1 MGASCCKLQRCRG
14 GEGRSSLSSR
24 YRVGVRPGKLPPPCQ
39 QGIEASW
46 KMVKPV
52 ENGDQEQMTKKSASP
67 SPVHQLS
74 LALGKPST
82 SSSNVCIP
90 LENLG
95 RHDEGDKSDQGW
107 PSVDDKCYRSGRCAQ
122 RSASDS
128 GGLRSRRRR
137 LERQAEEQ
145 DSCHEA
151 FWSPDSKMEW
161 TIDQPESEESFWIP
175 DSLASHMGL
184 ERHRRVCTESQN
196 TEEDGDHNLLH
207 EVMQLYNSPRE
218 DVSQPEKVMS
228 SKKDNWV
235 DEKDQ
240 LEADTSRNLVSLDPA
255 THTNATIFVEDAL
268 EGNCIS

>member
-1 MGASCCKLQRCRG
+1 
-14 GEGRSSLSSR
+14 
-24 YRVGVRPGKLPPPCQ
+24 
-39 QGIEASW
+39 
-46 KMVKPV
+46 MVKPM
-52 ENGDQEQMTKKSASP
+52 ENSNKEQMAKRSASPSP

-74 LALGKPST
+74 LALGKQSISSPSACT
-82 SSSNVCIP
+82 P
-90 LENLG
+90 LKNLG
-95 RHDEGDKSDQGW
+95 GNQANNSDQEW

-137 LERQAEEQ
+137 LERHDEEQ
-145 DSCHEA
+145 EA
-151 FWSPDSKMEW
+151 FWSPNSKMEY
-161 TIDQPESEESFWIP
+161 TINKPEREESFWIP

-218 DVSQPEKVMS
+218 DVTQMDEVMS
-228 SKKDNWV
+228 SKKDNWLE
-235 DEKDQ
+235 EKDQ
-240 LEADTSRNLVSLDPA
+240 LQDEKDETRNNLVNLDPA
-255 THTNATIFVEDAL
+255 TQRNSVTIFVEDAS